1 MAKDKNTSKKDQNA
15 KTSLPP
21 SGFKIIV
28 REVWRDK
35 VAFASFCII
44 VAILLFTFVGSLFLN
59 KSQVTEINIA
69 EAYYGWGESGHI
81 FGTDDG
87 GRDIL
92 KLLMMGGRNSILIGL
107 SVTVLCEGVG
117 LLVGLFSGYFG
128 GVTDA
133 VIMRIVDFIQILP
146 QFPIIIVLTTVI
158 PNYNAGTLVLLI
170 SMFGWTSTARYFRAF
185 VLSQRT

>member
-59 KSQVTEINIA
+59 KGQVTEINIA
-69 EAYYGWGESGHI
+69 EAYYCLLYTSPSP
-81 FGTDDG
+81 
-87 GRDIL
+87 RDT
-92 KLLMMGGRNSILIGL
+92 R
-107 SVTVLCEGVG
+107 
-117 LLVGLFSGYFG
+117 
-128 GVTDA
+128 
-133 VIMRIVDFIQILP
+133 
-146 QFPIIIVLTTVI
+146 
-158 PNYNAGTLVLLI
+158 
-170 SMFGWTSTARYFRAF
+170 
-185 VLSQRT
+185 

>member
-35 VAFASFCII
+35 VAFVSFCII

-69 EAYYGWGESGHI
+69 EAYYALPAVI
-81 FGTDDG
+81 CNTC
-87 GRDIL
+87 R
-92 KLLMMGGRNSILIGL
+92 
-107 SVTVLCEGVG
+107 TA
-117 LLVGLFSGYFG
+117 FSG
-128 GVTDA
+128 
-133 VIMRIVDFIQILP
+133 Q
-146 QFPIIIVLTTVI
+146 
-158 PNYNAGTLVLLI
+158 GTQ
-170 SMFGWTSTARYFRAF
+170 GRYYLAYTRKW
-185 VLSQRT
+185 